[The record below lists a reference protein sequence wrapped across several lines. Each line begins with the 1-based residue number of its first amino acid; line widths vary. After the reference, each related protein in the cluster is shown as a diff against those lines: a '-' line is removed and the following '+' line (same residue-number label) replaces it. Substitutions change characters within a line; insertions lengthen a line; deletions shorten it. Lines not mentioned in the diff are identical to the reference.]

1 MIVTSAL
8 ANVGL
13 KIDGPFVFHAAII
26 LFVMDK
32 GLRNKHVLVD
42 LICGTLGRPRR
53 LVLVYAR

>member
-1 MIVTSAL
+1 MTVTSAL
-8 ANVGL
+8 AHFGS

-32 GLRNKHVLVD
+32 DLRNKHVLVD
-42 LICGTLGRPRR
+42 LIYGTLGGPRH

>member
-1 MIVTSAL
+1 MTVTSAL
-8 ANVGL
+8 ANVGS

-42 LICGTLGRPRR
+42 LIYGTLGVPT
-53 LVLVYAR
+53 V